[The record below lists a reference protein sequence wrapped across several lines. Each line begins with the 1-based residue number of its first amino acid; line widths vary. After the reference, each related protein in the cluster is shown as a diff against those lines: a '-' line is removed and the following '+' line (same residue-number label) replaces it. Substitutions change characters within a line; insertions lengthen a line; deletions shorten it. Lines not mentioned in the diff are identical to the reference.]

1 MVFIV
6 KCFLPVVHNLQVENF
21 KVSLMNGASRM
32 PPAFHIIHS
41 LTVWPRM
48 LSNKPRT
55 CFASVRRKILI
66 PFLASL
72 ICLMFREMK
81 HKVLLPTPVVK
92 QLLTPKAA
100 SSRIV
105 TSRRKWK
112 RQQQKAYYNQH
123 VKNLSLHH
131 PKWVVRLHTEKSREK
146 VGIVK
151 TPAAQQRPYIVQ
163 TEEKEYRRNQGH
175 LLAILKPIPSQSA
188 AQTSHL
194 PTVPQHPPIGSN
206 AHQPPTMSNEDV
218 LPEATGPVKT
228 PAKKPAEPAV
238 SQRSPTRKSIGPQ
251 AQLRPF
257 LGGVTPEAACSNV
270 LPSSNAPRL

>member
-1 MVFIV
+1 M
-6 KCFLPVVHNLQVENF
+6 
-21 KVSLMNGASRM
+21 A
-32 PPAFHIIHS
+32 
-41 LTVWPRM
+41 
-48 LSNKPRT
+48 
-55 CFASVRRKILI
+55 
-66 PFLASL
+66 
-72 ICLMFREMK
+72 
-81 HKVLLPTPVVK
+81 K

-105 TSRRKWK
+105 ASRRKWK

-123 VKNLSLHH
+123 VKYLSLHH

-188 AQTSHL
+188 AQTSPHL
-194 PTVPQHPPIGSN
+194 PTVPQHPPIESN
-206 AHQPPTMSNEDV
+206 AHQPPTMSNEDI

-238 SQRSPTRKSIGPQ
+238 SQRSPTRKFIGPQ
-251 AQLRPF
+251 AQLKPF
-257 LGGVTPEAACSNV
+257 LGGVMPEAACSNV
-270 LPSSNAPRL
+270 LPSSNAPRP